1 MPLGIA
7 LFKYVDLAADGKA
20 ASAFKHSYH
29 CVAAGFVHGDC
40 IVPAKCKQGHADQ
53 IVLNQR
59 LAYYMNRLIIYL
71 LALIK
76 LDLLSMF
83 LYHRDYTDLV
93 HSHYSIYRL
102 ALRAKSMLIGF
113 SCGIVFLFF
122 FDFIFKFAAL

>member
-1 MPLGIA
+1 MPLDIA

-20 ASAFKHSYH
+20 AGVFKHSYH
-29 CVAAGFVHGDC
+29 CVAAGFVRGDFL
-40 IVPAKCKQGHADQ
+40 VLAKCKQGHADQ
-53 IVLNQR
+53 IVLNQC

-83 LYHRDYTDLV
+83 LYNRDYTDLV

-113 SCGIVFLFF
+113 FCGIVFLFF

>member
-40 IVPAKCKQGHADQ
+40 IIIVKCKQGHADQ

-59 LAYYMNRLIIYL
+59 LAYDLTRLIIYL
-71 LALIK
+71 LA
-76 LDLLSMF
+76 
-83 LYHRDYTDLV
+83 
-93 HSHYSIYRL
+93 
-102 ALRAKSMLIGF
+102 
-113 SCGIVFLFF
+113 
-122 FDFIFKFAAL
+122 